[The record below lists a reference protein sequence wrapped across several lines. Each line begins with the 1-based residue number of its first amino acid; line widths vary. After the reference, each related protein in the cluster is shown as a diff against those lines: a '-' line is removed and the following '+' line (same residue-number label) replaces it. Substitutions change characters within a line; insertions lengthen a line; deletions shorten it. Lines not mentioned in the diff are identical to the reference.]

1 MMANEEIISITGV
14 HQYTLYDKDGF
25 QVVKFRDEDTGKIF
39 TACGN
44 AIPCTKDCR
53 AILHGRWTERK
64 RKQDGEIQ
72 KQFSVQ
78 FSEIQMPVSERG
90 VVSYLRSLKVRGL
103 GQKKA
108 TLIFKAFGNQIW
120 DILEHDPDRIKSI
133 KGINEKT
140 ATGLI
145 KKLGETQALRRVM
158 HAFKGRCDVTLLK
171 AKAVLDTFQDE
182 SIDVIENHPYRLCQ
196 VRGFSFQ
203 AVDAMAM
210 SMGIPPDDEER
221 VYAVLFHLCRENTTS
236 GHVCI
241 PLNDLCNLMQRAL
254 RYNNASISLEAC
266 QSAIKKAHVNGSL
279 RYQAGM
285 VYMKAQFEQEK
296 FIAATIKSM
305 VARDSAIDNID
316 VFLDQYQNETGIVL
330 AEKQADAVRC
340 CLRNSMSVITGG
352 PGTGKTTT
360 IRALLYVHKLVYGN
374 ASEPVLLAPTGRAAR
389 RMSEATGYP
398 ASTIH
403 SAIGYTEQTGDP
415 QACNHLEGNL
425 IIVDETSMMDQLIAF
440 LLLSSIPED
449 ARLVFVGDPDQLPSV
464 GCGNILHDIIVS
476 GVVPLTTLDVIYR
489 QGEDSPVITNAHA
502 INTGN
507 TELVYTTGFR
517 FIEGNDTATIFE
529 KACRFYV
536 KCVKY
541 YGIDNV
547 VLLNPYRSKTAL
559 SVNEFNKRLQADV
572 NPLKGG
578 EFAMSVHGIE
588 FRTNDKVMQTKN
600 TEIAKNGDIGY
611 IRRIARKP
619 SEDDPTEYVYTAY
632 IEFNGDGI
640 EHPYSEEALANVDLA
655 YCSTIHKSQ
664 GSQYETV
671 IMVLSNEHTL
681 ALKRNLVYT
690 GVTRAEK
697 NVALIGQQAAL
708 RKAILNDTAD
718 IRYTLLPNRLRSA

>member
-1 MMANEEIISITGV
+1 MANEEIISITGV
-14 HQYTLYDKDGF
+14 HQFTLYDKDGF
-25 QVVKFRDEDTGKIF
+25 QVVKFRDEETGKIF

-64 RKQDGEIQ
+64 RKQDGEVQ

-90 VVSYLRSLKVRGL
+90 VVSYLRSLKVKGL
-103 GQKKA
+103 GKKKA
-108 TLIFKAFGNQIW
+108 TLIYEAFGNQIW
-120 DILEHDPDRIKSI
+120 DILENDPDRVKSI
-133 KGINEKT
+133 KGINEKI

-145 KKLGETQALRRVM
+145 KKLGETQALRRIM
-158 HAFKGRCDVTLLK
+158 HAFKGRCDITLLK
-171 AKAVLDTFQDE
+171 AKAVLDTFQDDAICVVE
-182 SIDVIENHPYRLCQ
+182 TQPYRLCQ

-210 SMGIPPDDEER
+210 SMGIPPDDENR
-221 VYAVLFHLCRENTTS
+221 VYAALFHLCREHMTS
-236 GHVCI
+236 GHVCV
-241 PLNDLCNLMQRAL
+241 PLNELCKLMQRAL
-254 RYNNASISLEAC
+254 RYNNTAVPLEVC
-266 QSAIKKAHVNGSL
+266 QAAIKKAHSNGSL
-279 RYQAGM
+279 HYQAGM
-285 VYMKAQFEQEK
+285 VYLKAQFEQEK
-296 FIAATIKSM
+296 YIAATIKNLVS
-305 VARDSAIDNID
+305 RDSAIDNID
-316 VFLDQYQNETGIVL
+316 VFLAQYQKETGIIL
-330 AEKQADAVRC
+330 ADKQADAVRC

-403 SAIGYTEQTGDP
+403 SAIGYTEQTGNP
-415 QACNHLEGNL
+415 QACTRLEGNL
-425 IIVDETSMMDQLIAF
+425 VIVDETSMMDQLIAY
-440 LLLSSIPED
+440 LLLSSLPEN

-476 GVVPLTTLDVIYR
+476 GVVPLTKLDVIYR
-489 QGEDSPVITNAHA
+489 QGENSPVITNAHA

-507 TELVYTTGFR
+507 TELVYAKGFR
-517 FIEGNDTATIFE
+517 FIERNDTASIFE
-529 KACRFYV
+529 KACSFYV
-536 KCVKY
+536 QCVNC

-559 SVNEFNKRLQADV
+559 SVNEFNKHLQEVV
-572 NPLKGG
+572 NPLKAGD
-578 EFAMSVHGIE
+578 FSITVHGTE

-619 SEDDPTEYVYTAY
+619 AEDDPTEFVYTAFV
-632 IEFNGDGI
+632 EFNGDGI
-640 EHPYSEEALANVDLA
+640 EHPYSEDALVNVDLA

-671 IMVLSNEHTL
+671 IMVLSNEHSL

-697 NVALIGQQAAL
+697 NVALIGQSSAL
-708 RKAILNDTAD
+708 RKAILNNTAD